1 MKKIILS
8 LLSFIILFFT
18 GCLMD
23 DDNTATTTATTTLAS
38 NVQTASVNSANAV
51 EVFNNFQLDLNP
63 TIVISGTSA
72 TLQELGFVVIMR

>member
-1 MKKIILS
+1 MSYLKLTKNSSKLLLQDMKIILS

-38 NVQTASVNSANAV
+38 QNVQTASVNS
-51 EVFNNFQLDLNP
+51 ECC
-63 TIVISGTSA
+63 
-72 TLQELGFVVIMR
+72 